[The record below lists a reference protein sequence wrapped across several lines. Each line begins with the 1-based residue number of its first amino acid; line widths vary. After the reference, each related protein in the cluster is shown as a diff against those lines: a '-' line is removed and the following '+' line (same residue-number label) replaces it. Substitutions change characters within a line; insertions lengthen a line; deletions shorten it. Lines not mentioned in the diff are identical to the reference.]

1 MKKLMIAFAAVAMAA
16 CAQAAAISWSSGG
29 MKDYA
34 GTVMK
39 NYNTYTAI
47 CSFYTFDGST
57 YTDVSESMGGS
68 LTSTS
73 ATKQGVYSGATAA
86 TGIESGTYYAKL
98 VITGTDGGKEW
109 SIASDYT
116 EITYDATAISGQTIN
131 FQSKGTLVNSGTNYG
146 WTNVPE
152 PTSGMLLLLGMA
164 GLALRRRRA

>member
-39 NYNTYTAI
+39 NYDTYTAI

-68 LTSTS
+68 LT
-73 ATKQGVYSGATAA
+73 ATTASKQGVYSGSTASS
-86 TGIESGTYYAKL
+86 GIASGTYYAKL
-98 VITGTDGGKEW
+98 VITGNGW
-109 SIASDYT
+109 SIESDYT
-116 EITYDATAISGQTIN
+116 EVTYDATAIAVNSFN
-131 FQSKGTLVNSGTNYG
+131 FLDKGTLVNSGTNYG

-152 PTSGMLLLLGMA
+152 PTSGLLLLLGMA